1 MERDRHVTVIAIL
14 MIARGGL
21 LLFLGLIGFIVLT
34 GIGVIS
40 GDSTALGVLGL
51 IGLVAIFVMTFVGLP
66 SIIAGIGLLRRKEW
80 GRILALIVGFISL
93 IDIPFGT
100 ALGIY
105 CILMLMDE
113 EGKRLFSAGG
123 GTPATAPALSPPA

>member
-51 IGLVAIFVMTFVGLP
+51 IGLVAIIVMGFIGLP

-93 IDIPFGT
+93 IDIPLGT

-113 EGKRLFSAGG
+113 EGKRLFTTGG
-123 GTPATAPALSPPA
+123 GTPAAAPASTPPA

>member
-40 GDSTALGVLGL
+40 GDSTAIGVLGL
-51 IGLVAIFVMTFVGLP
+51 IGLVAIIVMAFIGLP

-93 IDIPFGT
+93 IDIPLGT
-100 ALGIY
+100 ALGVY
-105 CILMLMDE
+105 CILMLMDD
-113 EGKRLFSAGG
+113 EGKRLFTGG
-123 GTPATAPALSPPA
+123 RGIPAAAPAAAPPR